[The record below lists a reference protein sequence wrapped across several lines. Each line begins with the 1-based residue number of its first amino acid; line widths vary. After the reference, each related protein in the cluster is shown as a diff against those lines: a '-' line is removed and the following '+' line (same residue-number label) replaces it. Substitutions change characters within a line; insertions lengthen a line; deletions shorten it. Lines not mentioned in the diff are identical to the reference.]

1 MQTKWKKIFSFAL
14 AAVVAVSAVPTTEMR
29 VQAQEEENLADLEYE
44 IYPIPREISYDQD
57 SGTMEL
63 SDAPNLIIEESVD
76 EATENRLN

>member
-57 SGTMEL
+57 SGTMEPKIPFKL
-63 SDAPNLIIEESVD
+63 YTCLRCQPI
-76 EATENRLN
+76 